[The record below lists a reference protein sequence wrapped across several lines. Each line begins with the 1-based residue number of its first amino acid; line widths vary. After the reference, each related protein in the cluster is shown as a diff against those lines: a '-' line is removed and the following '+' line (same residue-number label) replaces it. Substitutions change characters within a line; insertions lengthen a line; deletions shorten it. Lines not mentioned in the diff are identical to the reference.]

1 MNQNSIAR
9 ISCSL
14 TFQQSVNELSYKRWK
29 LHIVFWESKLLVLC
43 RLSKWFF
50 KKGKREE
57 AFSELDRILNSTTR
71 NTQGFR
77 GYISMLSYDDKN
89 AATILTLW
97 HDKES
102 LRTSEKGVFTNAI
115 AKVQD
120 SLEKHPIME
129 NLRVFSTELFQKSEQ
144 QLCQNCN
151 PKLRQPFSRTNI
163 KKKKG

>member
-1 MNQNSIAR
+1 M
-9 ISCSL
+9 
-14 TFQQSVNELSYKRWK
+14 
-29 LHIVFWESKLLVLC
+29 VLC

-71 NTQGFR
+71 NTYGFR

-102 LRTSEKGVFTNAI
+102 LRVSEKGVFTNAI

-120 SLEKHPIME
+120 SLEKSPIME
-129 NLRVFSTELFQKSEQ
+129 NLRVFSTELFQKSE
-144 QLCQNCN
+144 
-151 PKLRQPFSRTNI
+151 
-163 KKKKG
+163 